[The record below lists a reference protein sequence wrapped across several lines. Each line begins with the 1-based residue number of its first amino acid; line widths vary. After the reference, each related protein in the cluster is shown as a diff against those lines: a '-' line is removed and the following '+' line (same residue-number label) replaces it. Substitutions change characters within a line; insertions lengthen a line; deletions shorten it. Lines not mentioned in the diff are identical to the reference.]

1 MAALSFFRRTAIRTT
16 PGGPSHA
23 GGTWKTFYDD
33 DVFLNTG
40 VSWGGEAEELRDVVT
55 TFPISQDQRNS
66 VSAQFRFEPHPRI
79 WFALGGRYGS
89 GLPVS
94 PRLERYSYFAPES
107 S

>member
-1 MAALSFFRRTAIRTT
+1 MLEGLGKLFTT
-16 PGGPSHA
+16 TMFSSTRASVGG
-23 GGTWKTFYDD
+23 
-33 DVFLNTG
+33 
-40 VSWGGEAEELRDVVT
+40 GGEAEELRDVVT

-66 VSAQFRFEPHPRI
+66 VSAQFRFEPQPRI
-79 WFALGGRYGS
+79 WFALGGRCGS